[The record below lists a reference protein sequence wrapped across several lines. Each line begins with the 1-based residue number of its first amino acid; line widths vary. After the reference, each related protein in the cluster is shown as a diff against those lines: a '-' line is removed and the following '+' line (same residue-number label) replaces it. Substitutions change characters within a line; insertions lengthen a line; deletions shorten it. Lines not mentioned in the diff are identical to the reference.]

1 MDYFTSIVALIGIVI
16 VVASLL
22 SRVVERVGVP
32 FVAVFLIL
40 GAILGPLGLG
50 LLDIHL
56 EDPSLRTLAI
66 LALALVLFSDAVT
79 IETRMLRTQRKLLW
93 RLLGPGTLLP
103 AVVIAFFGWLLL
115 GLSVP
120 AAAIVGAALAS
131 TDPVLLRAVTR
142 SRALSPLSR
151 AVLRLEGGVND
162 VVLLPIVVLAMIV
175 AREGAD
181 GLTGAELGHH
191 ALGFF
196 VLGPALGG
204 VVGWVGITLL
214 ASVRDRIGVRRDY
227 EALYALGLALSA
239 YASAEAVGGSG
250 FLAAFT
256 AGFIVSVQDV
266 ELCDCFLEYG
276 EATAEMLLLLTFVAL
291 GTSLIWS
298 GLSIMDGRTLLFA
311 FIALFARTVALF
323 PLLVGTGMGRRDR
336 TLVALF
342 GPRGLSSLLFAL
354 LPVFDNMAGAEDLFA
369 IVCLVV
375 LLSVVLHG
383 GGIALFLRRNAPRD
397 EGAAPLPEPVA
408 VEEPQV
414 PERITFAELAELR
427 ERGEPTIVVDARAE
441 RSYNGND
448 LRASGSVRV
457 QPDDPVRSALEQRL
471 SKRATLVVYCA

>member
-1 MDYFTSIVALIGIVI
+1 LDYFTSIVALIGIVI

-115 GLSVP
+115 DLSAP

-191 ALGFF
+191 ALGLF

-383 GGIALFLRRNAPRD
+383 GGIALFLRRNTPRD
-397 EGAAPLPEPVA
+397 EGPAPLPEPVA
-408 VEEPQV
+408 AEEPPV

-427 ERGEPTIVVDARAE
+427 ERGEPTILVDARAE

-471 SKRATLVVYCA
+471 SKQATLVVYCA

>member
-1 MDYFTSIVALIGIVI
+1 LSYFTSIVALIGIVI

-22 SRVVERVGVP
+22 SRVADRIGVP
-32 FVAVFLIL
+32 LVAIFLTL
-40 GAILGPLGLG
+40 GAILGPWGLG

-56 EDPSLRTLAI
+56 QDPSLKTLAI

-79 IETRMLRTQRKLLW
+79 IETRTVRSQRKLLW

-103 AVVIAFFGWLLL
+103 AAVIAFFGWLLL
-115 GLSVP
+115 DLSVP

-131 TDPVLLRAVTR
+131 TDPVLLRTVTR
-142 SRALSPLSR
+142 SRALPALPR
-151 AVLRLEGGVND
+151 AVLRMEAGVND

-175 AREGAD
+175 VREGAD
-181 GLTGAELGHH
+181 GLTGGEVAHH
-191 ALGFF
+191 ALGLF

-204 VVGWVGITLL
+204 IVGWVGITLL
-214 ASVRDRIGVRRDY
+214 ANVRARIGVRRDY

-256 AGFIVSVQDV
+256 AGFVVSAQDV

-298 GLSIMDGRTLLFA
+298 GLTVIDGSMLLFA
-311 FIALFARTVALF
+311 AIALFARTVALY
-323 PLLVGTGMGRRDR
+323 PLLAGTGLGRRDR
-336 TLVALF
+336 GLIALF

-354 LPVFDNMAGAEDLFA
+354 LPVFDGMAGAEYLFA

-375 LLSVVLHG
+375 ILSVVLHG
-383 GGIALFLRRNAPRD
+383 GGIALFLRRHTPR
-397 EGAAPLPEPVA
+397 EGRPAPLAEPA
-408 VEEPQV
+408 AAGEGEL
-414 PERITFAELAELR
+414 PERITIAELSELTR
-427 ERGEPTIVVDARAE
+427 RGEPTTLVDARAE
-441 RSYNGND
+441 RSYNED
-448 LRASGSVRV
+448 DIQARGSVRV
-457 QPDDPVRSALEQRL
+457 HPDDPVRSALEQRL
-471 SKRATLVVYCA
+471 SQQATLVVYCA

>member
-32 FVAVFLIL
+32 FVAVFLVL

-103 AVVIAFFGWLLL
+103 AAVIAFFGWLLL
-115 GLSVP
+115 DLSVP

-131 TDPVLLRAVTR
+131 TDPVLLRTVTR

-191 ALGFF
+191 ALGLF

-298 GLSIMDGRTLLFA
+298 GLSIIDGRMLLFA

-383 GGIALFLRRNAPRD
+383 GGIALFLRRNTPRD
-397 EGAAPLPEPVA
+397 EGPAPVPEPVA
-408 VEEPQV
+408 AEEPQV
-414 PERITFAELAELR
+414 PERITLAELAELR
-427 ERGEPTIVVDARAE
+427 ERGEPTILVDARAE
-441 RSYNGND
+441 RSYNGSD
-448 LRASGSVRV
+448 LQASGSVRL

-471 SKRATLVVYCA
+471 SRQATLVVYCA